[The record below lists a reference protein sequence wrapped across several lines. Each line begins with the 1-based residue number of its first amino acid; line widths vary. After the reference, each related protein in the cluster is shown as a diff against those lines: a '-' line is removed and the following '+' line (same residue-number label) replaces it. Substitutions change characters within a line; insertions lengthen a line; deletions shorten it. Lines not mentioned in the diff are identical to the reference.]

1 MIQTDMTRPL
11 PKRPRGFTMLELLV
25 VIGVILILIS
35 MMFIGLKYVSN
46 QGRTKDTKQAMEIA
60 RTLLAN
66 YENATQL
73 RPPPQGIYNQ
83 PSGYPY
89 SAQQF
94 ATTFW
99 TYQFPLQQ
107 GTVTTNYQ
115 STYNV
120 IIGDTGQGLADAGD
134 NNLVERTMIA
144 MQLFMSIPDNVTLLN
159 SLPQGKKVMV
169 TFNSSSLVTPT
180 TSVTVPILLDGW
192 GNPIYFVPGGGIS
205 NVVFKSDPPPVT
217 TGGPPTWHVVS
228 SSGAH
233 ASPYTQNA
241 SDRPFFMSGGPDDD
255 VSRGDDNIY
264 SFEN

>member
-1 MIQTDMTRPL
+1 
-11 PKRPRGFTMLELLV
+11 MLELLV

-60 RTLLAN
+60 RSLMAN

-73 RPPPQGIYNQ
+73 RAPPTGVYNS
-83 PSGYPY
+83 PSGFVPPY
-89 SAQQF
+89 SG
-94 ATTFW
+94 ATFTGTFW

-120 IIGDTGQGLADAGD
+120 IVGDTGQGLADAGD
-134 NNLVERTMIA
+134 NSLVERTMIA
-144 MQLFMSIPDNVTLLN
+144 MQLFMSIPDNAALVN
-159 SLPQGKKVMV
+159 NLPQGKKVMV
-169 TFNSSSLVTPT
+169 TFSPT
-180 TSVTVPILLDGW
+180 TLVSGATNVTVPILLDGW
-192 GNPIYFVPGGGIS
+192 GNPIYIVPSGGVA
-205 NVVFKSDPPPVT
+205 NVLFNSEPLTPS
-217 TGGPPTWHVVS
+217 PTWHVVS

-233 ASPYTQNA
+233 LSPYTQNA

-255 VSRGDDNIY
+255 VSRGDDNLY